1 MESQPATAPAPV
13 VFRCGACGLSLSVPA
28 TMAGATGPCPS
39 CGAWISS
46 PATADTESSGIPSQR
61 ASALREVREVR
72 RKGRI
77 PADSIVDQSH
87 LAQRETAQTIKVI
100 ALFIAAF
107 CACLAVLWFM
117 RDWMTE

>member
-1 MESQPATAPAPV
+1 
-13 VFRCGACGLSLSVPA
+13 
-28 TMAGATGPCPS
+28 MAGATGPCPS

-46 PATADTESSGIPSQR
+46 PATAATESSGIPSQR
-61 ASALREVREVR
+61 TTPPREVREIREVR

>member
-1 MESQPATAPAPV
+1 METQPDNAPSPV

-28 TMAGATGPCPS
+28 AMSGTSGPCPS

-46 PATADTESSGIPSQR
+46 PAPANTVPSGLPSRSSRPP
-61 ASALREVREVR
+61 ATRETR

-87 LAQRETAQTIKVI
+87 LAQRETAQTIKVL
-100 ALFIAAF
+100 ALFVIAF

-117 RDWMTE
+117 RDWMAE